1 MADPALN
8 EIPTEPDELSPQ
20 RNESRNLGVL
30 SLQLIIMRIGW
41 IFKTES
47 VIIPHVLDIISGNAS
62 WARGFLPVLNRMGQS
77 LPPLLAADFIRDIRL
92 KKRAM
97 IFTTLGMALPF
108 LMLAGVW
115 WWLEDRTRPWL
126 VGLFLVL
133 YFIFFS
139 ATGLNQLV
147 DGTLQGKLIRAER
160 RGRLL
165 GIAGVIGS
173 AGAVCAAFFL
183 LRPWIQLPDHDGFV
197 YIFLFNGSAFFISGL
212 MANLCREEP
221 DEPSAKE
228 VSGDTNT
235 VSRET
240 ADEHAASPDAA
251 PNPSASRSDALFLPF
266 VRAYR
271 TFRDD
276 QRFRRAA
283 WMATLFM
290 TGLLLFPHYQAMA
303 REMLGTS
310 DVDIIWWVI
319 AQNIS
324 VGVLSPIFGSI
335 ADRFGNRVTLR
346 IAAFLAALTPLI
358 AVLLASPWFPFGR
371 DWFWITYVFL
381 GITPVTMRTISNY
394 TLELVPREKHP
405 QYLSTMTI
413 CYTIPFLFSPLLG
426 VVMDYIPF
434 QIPFVAVSCT
444 IAIGGLLTFRMAEPR
459 HEVRHRRRN

>member
-1 MADPALN
+1 MTSLS
-8 EIPTEPDELSPQ
+8 TEQPESDASSPEKH
-20 RNESRNLGVL
+20 ESRNLAIL
-30 SLQLIIMRIGW
+30 ALQLIIMRIGW

-47 VIIPHVLDIISGNAS
+47 VIIPHVLDIISSNAS
-62 WARGFLPVLNRMGQS
+62 WARGFLPVLNRLGQS

-92 KKRAM
+92 KRRAL
-97 IFTTLGMALPF
+97 IFTTMGMALPF
-108 LMLAGVW
+108 LLLATVW
-115 WWLEDRTRPWL
+115 WGLETHNRLWL
-126 VGLFLVL
+126 VVLFLVL

-147 DGTLQGKLIRAER
+147 DGTLQGKLIRPHR

-173 AGAVCAAFFL
+173 AGAVCAALFL
-183 LRPWIQLPDHDGFV
+183 LRPWIQLPDHEGFV
-197 YIFLFNGSAFFISGL
+197 YIFLFNGSAYVIAGL
-212 MANLCREEP
+212 MANLCHEHP
-221 DEPSAKE
+221 DEPPANRP
-228 VSGDTNT
+228 T
-235 VSRET
+235 RPPLW
-240 ADEHAASPDAA
+240 SP
-251 PNPSASRSDALFLPF
+251 FL
-266 VRAYR
+266 RAWQ

-310 DVDIIWWVI
+310 DMDIIWWVI

-324 VGVLSPIFGSI
+324 VGILSPIFGSI
-335 ADRFGNRVTLR
+335 ADRYGNRVTLR
-346 IAAFLAALTPLI
+346 IAAFLAALTPII
-358 AVLLASPWFPFGR
+358 AVLLASPWFPLGR
-371 DWFWITYVFL
+371 EWFWITYVFL

-413 CYTIPFLFSPLLG
+413 CYTVPFLFSPVLG
-426 VVMDYIPF
+426 LVMDHIPF
-434 QIPFVAVSCT
+434 QIPFLAVSGT

-459 HEVRHRRRN
+459 HDL